1 MPLSFSQRRKI
12 LKNANYLDL
21 HPLRLHNEEI
31 SDDNIVTVIIP
42 KFKNKF
48 IVQYIVPIMKSPDIK
63 LKLDEIGSATW
74 LLLDGK
80 KDVREISKLLFEKF
94 GDKIEPVS
102 QRLTKFLTGL
112 YEQRLITFKE
122 INKEV

>member
-1 MPLSFSQRRKI
+1 MQLSFRERRKI

-21 HPLRLHNEEI
+21 HPLKLHSEEI
-31 SDDNIVTVIIP
+31 NDNIVTVLIP

-48 IVQYIVPIMKSPDIK
+48 IVKHIVPKLKSPDIK

-74 LLLDGK
+74 LLLDGTK
-80 KDVREISKLLFEKF
+80 EVRTIAKLLLDKF
-94 GDKIEPVS
+94 GEKIEPVN
-102 QRLTKFLTGL
+102 QRLTKFLTNL

>member
-12 LKNANYLDL
+12 LKKANYLDL
-21 HPLRLHNEEI
+21 HPLRLHNHEI
-31 SDDNIVTVIIP
+31 SDDNFINVIIP
-42 KFKNKF
+42 KFKNKI
-48 IVQYIVPIMKSPDIK
+48 IVQYIVPKMKSPDIK

-74 LLLDGK
+74 LLMDGI
-80 KDVREISKLLFEKF
+80 KDVREISKLLLEKF
-94 GDKIEPVS
+94 GDKIEPVN

-122 INKEV
+122 IN

>member
-12 LKNANYLDL
+12 LKEANYLDL
-21 HPLRLHNEEI
+21 HPLRLHKEEI
-31 SDDNIVTVIIP
+31 ADENIVTIIIP
-42 KFKNKF
+42 KFKNRF
-48 IVQYIVPIMKSPDIK
+48 IVQYIVPKLKSPDIK

-80 KDVREISKLLFEKF
+80 KDVREISKLLLEKF
-94 GDKIEPVS
+94 GDKIEPVN

-122 INKEV
+122 IN

>member
-12 LKNANYLDL
+12 LKKANYLDL
-21 HPLRLHNEEI
+21 HPLRLHGEEI
-31 SDDNIVTVIIP
+31 SDENIVTIIIP

-48 IVQYIVPIMKSPDIK
+48 IVQYIVPKLKSPDIK
-63 LKLDEIGSATW
+63 LKLDEIGTATW

-80 KDVREISKLLFEKF
+80 KNVREISNLLMEKF
-94 GDKIEPVS
+94 GDKIEPVN

-112 YEQRLITFKE
+112 YEQRLITFQE
-122 INKEV
+122 INI